1 MDHMHVANT
10 TGWVLYVKPA
20 RIDKHFSHLLNGNP
34 TKMNGNDHQVGRFSC
49 QEIFSKGPTDGDG
62 IHVPLQTSS
71 RTIAVSTGN
80 DPSPPTPLMG
90 GRVPLIL
97 PKTIKIP
104 NNHFARMKSSGTCFS
119 FLLLIVLCFWVV

>member
-62 IHVPLQTSS
+62 IQLFMSRYKLVPEPLPLVQVT
-71 RTIAVSTGN
+71 THHPPP
-80 DPSPPTPLMG
+80 PSWEVG
-90 GRVPLIL
+90 S
-97 PKTIKIP
+97 
-104 NNHFARMKSSGTCFS
+104 H
-119 FLLLIVLCFWVV
+119 